1 MNVQKSQS
9 EAESSFAVA
18 LGVLHRQVEKQ
29 PTSAV
34 LTFLSTLIWFGQ
46 MRWEGWLAPIPSLL
60 EGVKIYYATCAASTL
75 VHYTPPPFDERIV
88 QCFLVLVKSLLKIA
102 LESW

>member
-29 PTSAV
+29 PTSAGV
-34 LTFLSTLIWFGQ
+34 DISFNPHLTVSQ
-46 MRWEGWLAPIPSLL
+46 MLREGWLTPIPSLL
-60 EGVKIYYATCAASTL
+60 EGVRSYYATCAASTL
-75 VHYTPPPFDERIV
+75 VHYTPPPFDECIV
-88 QCFLVLVKSLLKIA
+88 HCFLVLVKSLLKIC
-102 LESW
+102 LES

>member
-1 MNVQKSQS
+1 METDRNVSDGSYLRETRMNVQKSQS

-34 LTFLSTLIWFGQ
+34 LTFLSTLI
-46 MRWEGWLAPIPSLL
+46 
-60 EGVKIYYATCAASTL
+60 
-75 VHYTPPPFDERIV
+75 
-88 QCFLVLVKSLLKIA
+88 
-102 LESW
+102 

>member
-34 LTFLSTLIWFGQ
+34 LIFLSTL
-46 MRWEGWLAPIPSLL
+46 
-60 EGVKIYYATCAASTL
+60 T
-75 VHYTPPPFDERIV
+75 
-88 QCFLVLVKSLLKIA
+88 
-102 LESW
+102 